1 MRYSITIIGAVAL
14 CISEVVAFPAAAIE
28 YAAKAERDAHT
39 NDELESIIARFEKS
53 RRAPGFNAAQQYV
66 SNQGVYAFN
75 PPVNVNTPTGDQR
88 GPCPGLNAM
97 ANHGYLPHNGVA
109 TIQEFIEGTY
119 KGISASCH
127 PHLQLANIRKSS
139 AWERT

>member
-1 MRYSITIIGAVAL
+1 MRYSTTVLGAVAL

-39 NDELESIIARFEKS
+39 SEELENIVARYEQS
-53 RRAPGFNAAQQYV
+53 RRAVGFDAAAQYV
-66 SNQGVYAFN
+66 SNKGAYAFK
-75 PPVNVNTPTGDQR
+75 PPSRVNTLTGDQR

-109 TIQEFIEGTY
+109 SIQQFIDGTY
-119 KGISASCH
+119 KGKS
-127 PHLQLANIRKSS
+127 NIHFNV
-139 AWERT
+139 APQG